1 MDFYPREMKM
11 SNRLVDSSIIHKGPQ
26 VETTVVTM
34 EYYSAIKSN
43 KLQGTW
49 VNFTK
54 IMLNKWNFIQK
65 TKYFE
70 IPFL

>member
-1 MDFYPREMKM
+1 M
-11 SNRLVDSSIIHKGPQ
+11 SDRLVDSSIIHKGPQ

-34 EYYSAIKSN
+34 EYNSAIKSN